1 MKTTSSVLLSQH
13 TSFRTGGP
21 ARFFV
26 EAESAEDVRLA
37 VLQAKTEGAPFLIL
51 GEGSNVLISDDGL
64 AGYVIIPKILGIEFV
79 DASPDEKETDDVLVV
94 AGAGVHWDD
103 LVAETVLKNLSGL
116 ENLSW
121 IPGSVGAA
129 PVQNIGAY
137 GAEIKDCLEWVEVI
151 DSRKVQEGQSAQ
163 PPKKIPREECRFEY
177 RESFF
182 KTPEGKHFI
191 ITRVAFKLR
200 KNGKPNIS
208 YKDLANFFADKT
220 AKGETPTITEV
231 RNAVIQIRKA
241 KLPDVAKL
249 GTAGSFFKNPIIS
262 SEEYEVLAQKFPGL
276 PSFPVSDDGSGQG
289 EHVELKK
296 IPLAWVLDKVCGLN
310 GFREGNVGLFETQ
323 PLALVNFGGAT
334 TDEIKNFAQKISDI
348 VREKTNLNIQ
358 WEVNEINFKK

>member
-1 MKTTSSVLLSQH
+1 MKILPDISLSKHTT
-13 TSFRTGGP
+13 FRTGGNAMFFAEP
-21 ARFFV
+21 ESLEELQEIISRAR
-26 EAESAEDVRLA
+26 S
-37 VLQAKTEGAPFLIL
+37 EGLSFLIL
-51 GEGSNVLISDDGL
+51 GEGSNVLMPDDGFP
-64 AGYVIIPKILGIEFV
+64 GYVIVPKILGIEFS
-79 DASPDEKETDDVLVV
+79 DGGENFNETLVV

-103 LVAETVLKNLSGL
+103 LVAETVSKNLSGL

-137 GAEIKDCLEWVEVI
+137 GAEIKDCLEWVEVL
-151 DSRKVQEGQSAQ
+151 DANQLNEKTSLRKL
-163 PPKKIPREECRFEY
+163 PPEECQFEY
-177 RESFF
+177 RDSFF
-182 KTPEGKHFI
+182 KSVAGGSLV
-191 ITRVAFKLR
+191 ITRVAFRLK
-200 KNGKPNIS
+200 KNGMPNIS

-220 AKGETPTITEV
+220 AKGEYPTVAEV
-231 RNAVIQIRKA
+231 RNAVIAIRQA
-241 KLPDVAKL
+241 KLPDVTKL

-262 SEEYEVLAQKFPGL
+262 ESEFVVLAKKFPGI
-276 PSFPVSDDGSGQG
+276 PSFAVAASAGAGSGSEQDF
-289 EHVELKK
+289 KK

-334 TDEIKNFAQKISDI
+334 TGEIKSFAQKISDI